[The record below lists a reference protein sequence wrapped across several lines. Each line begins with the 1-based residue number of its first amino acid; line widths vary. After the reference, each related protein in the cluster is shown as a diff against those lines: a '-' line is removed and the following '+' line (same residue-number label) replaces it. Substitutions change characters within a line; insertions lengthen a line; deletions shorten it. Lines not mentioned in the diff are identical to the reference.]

1 MRIKGWL
8 IAVLTVVLG
17 TALVA
22 PAMASHVIK
31 VGGQCDR
38 TGATKVVW
46 S

>member
-1 MRIKGWL
+1 MKVRGWL
-8 IAVLTVVLG
+8 TAVLTI
-17 TALVA
+17 ALVVGLVV